1 MPWLDTA
8 NSARTANAW
17 LSGLQALAGGSMTPE
32 QLMDK
37 VKEAS
42 KAEAK

>member
-8 NSARTANAW
+8 NSARVASAW
-17 LSGLQALAGGSMTPE
+17 LSSLQALAGGTMTPE
-32 QLMDK
+32 QVMDK

-42 KAEAK
+42 AADAK

>member
-8 NSARTANAW
+8 NSARTAAAW
-17 LSGLQALAGGSMTPE
+17 LSSLQALVGGTMTPE
-32 QLMDK
+32 QVMAA

-42 KAEAK
+42 AAEAK